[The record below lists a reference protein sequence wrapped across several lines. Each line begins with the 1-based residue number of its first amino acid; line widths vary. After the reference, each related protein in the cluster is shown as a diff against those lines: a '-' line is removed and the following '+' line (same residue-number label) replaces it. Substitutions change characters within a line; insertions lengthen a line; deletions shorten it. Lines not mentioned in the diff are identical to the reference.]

1 MGWSVTA
8 AQVQGLL
15 LVPPAQTP
23 TWQEARRTCS
33 TSACQRKD
41 HGAPKTKMP
50 TEDSHA
56 REVSQSLSL
65 ASLAMII
72 QHRGL
77 EALESDGP
85 GFIS

>member
-1 MGWSVTA
+1 MLVHRAWESVLA
-8 AQVQGLL
+8 GGAVI
-15 LVPPAQTP
+15 
-23 TWQEARRTCS
+23 
-33 TSACQRKD
+33 D